1 MRGKV
6 SIIFYCI
13 GYGGWKNGRNNG
25 RFLVWG
31 EALRGMTVFFD
42 EVEKMV
48 PVGNKLEKIRDT
60 AVKKKKKKKMSPET
74 KQVPNDNGSFS

>member
-13 GYGGWKNGRNNG
+13 GYGGWKNGRNHG

-48 PVGNKLEKIRDT
+48 PVGNKLEK
-60 AVKKKKKKKMSPET
+60 KKCHQRLNKYLMIMAHLAEM
-74 KQVPNDNGSFS
+74 